1 MAKGNMLLGQAR
13 GKVGDIVFSRSN
25 GQQIIKSR
33 TAQVKN
39 PQTKAQMI
47 QRIIL
52 NTVAQAYSAMAPIC
66 DHSFEGVAVGQDS
79 MSYFMSKNAKLIRS
93 LATENGLDN
102 SIPMVV
108 ALGSNDLASNAYVIS
123 KGTLPEINLSEDS
136 DYAGF
141 KVSGNTYE
149 DVISLNGLNRGDQLT
164 FCILDG
170 LNANGRGMM
179 FHYARAI
186 LDPREVDGTEA
197 DLSVPFIVDGA
208 INKANPRNEN
218 YGVSVSW
225 NTTNTEV
232 IFGAPTGRITF
243 ARAVI
248 VSRLLSDG
256 TWGRSNAQ
264 LMPGADGWVGM
275 TLQDAYDNWLAS
287 GMDIESELYLN
298 NAKKS
303 AAISRGS
310 TPTPTPGESYALTIT
325 KDTATSGATVKVSG
339 SAIASGAS
347 VAAGATVAVH
357 VPTLP
362 SGTLTVA
369 VNGTNVSMTE
379 GTDGSD
385 GTFTMPSQASSLYI
399 SFQGLN
405 TGGGNGNNN
414 DGNPSGLGG

>member
-33 TAQVKN
+33 TAQVRN

-52 NTVAQAYSAMAPIC
+52 NTIAQAYSAMAPIC
-66 DHSFEGVAVGQDS
+66 DHSFEGVAVGQNS
-79 MSYFMSKNAKLIRS
+79 MSFFMSKNAKLLRS
-93 LATENGLDN
+93 LASENGLDN
-102 SIPMVV
+102 SVPMVV

-123 KGTLPEINLSEDS
+123 KGTLPEISLSEDS
-136 DYAGF
+136 EYAGF
-141 KVSGNTYE
+141 KAGANTYQ
-149 DVISLNGLNRGDQLT
+149 DIIDRYGLNRGDQLT

-170 LNANGRGMM
+170 LNTHGRGMM
-179 FHYARAI
+179 FHYARVI
-186 LDPREVDGTEA
+186 LDPREADGTEA
-197 DLSVPFIVDGA
+197 DLSVPFISDGA

-218 YGVSVSW
+218 YGVAISFDS
-225 NTTNTEV
+225 TNVEV
-232 IFGAPTGRITF
+232 AFGAPTGRITF

-287 GMDIESELYLN
+287 GMDIESERYLN
-298 NAKKS
+298 NARRS
-303 AAISRGS
+303 AAVSSGS
-310 TPTPTPGESYALTIT
+310 TPTPTPEESYALTII
-325 KDTATSGATVKVSG
+325 KDTATTGATVTVNG

-347 VAAGATVAVH
+347 VAAGTTVAVH
-357 VPTLP
+357 VPTLT

-379 GTDGSD
+379 GTSGSD
-385 GTFTMPSQASSLYI
+385 GTFTMPSQASTLSI

-405 TGGGNGNNN
+405 TGDD
-414 DGNPSGLGG
+414 DGPTHLDG